1 MSARQGFDP
10 ILLDLDGTVIDSVAL
25 IRESHRHA
33 VREVLG
39 EDWPDDR
46 LVANVGRPLQEQMQ
60 VFSPQHS
67 DELYRVYREWNHANT
82 SALLLAYPGVEEA
95 VRELRDAGRRL
106 GIVTSK
112 SRDAVNL
119 AWGVLPRLGELFDV
133 VIAAD
138 DTARH
143 KPDAAPVLEALARL
157 GGTPS
162 RACYVGDAPFDIQAG
177 RAAGVVTLAVTWG
190 FFTRPD
196 LEAEEPDRVV
206 ATPEELVSVCLGR
219 G

>member
-1 MSARQGFDP
+1 VSAQEGFDP

-39 EDWPDDR
+39 EEWPDDR
-46 LVANVGRPLQEQMQ
+46 LVANVGRPLLDQMEA
-60 VFSPQHS
+60 FSAQHS

-82 SALLLAYPGVEEA
+82 SALLLPYDGVEA
-95 VRELRDAGRRL
+95 ALRELRGAGRRL

-112 SRDAVNL
+112 SRDAVDL
-119 AWGVLPRLGELFDV
+119 AWGVLPRVGELFDAV
-133 VIAAD
+133 VTAD
-138 DTARH
+138 DTTRH
-143 KPDAAPVLEALARL
+143 KPEAAPVLEALARL
-157 GGTPS
+157 GGVPE

-177 RAAGVVTLAVTWG
+177 RAAGVVTIAVTWG
-190 FFTRPD
+190 FFPASD
-196 LEAEEPDRVV
+196 LAAEGPDRMV
-206 ATPEELVSVCLGR
+206 AAPGELVSVCLGR